1 MQFAVAGLTSNEKP
15 HHNVFMLPMLH
26 FSLIV
31 FSFRNYNLEKATIFI
46 DPRLKARGNTVSF
59 DLRKISHF

>member
-31 FSFRNYNLEKATIFI
+31 FSFRNDNLEKATVFI
-46 DPRLKARGNTVSF
+46 HPRLNPIGEI
-59 DLRKISHF
+59 L